1 MLGEKIAE
9 QRKKLG
15 LSQEELAEELN
26 ISRSTLAGY
35 EAENKKPS
43 YKVLG
48 RMAEYF
54 GVTTDYLLELE
65 GEGNTMLGNRIT
77 ELRKAC
83 DMSQKELGEKLG
95 VSASAIGMYEQ
106 GRREPSNAMMIAME
120 KLFGVT
126 VDYLLGVTDTLETGI
141 RNCGNTIKELRTEA
155 GMTQEELGKLLNV
168 QNAAVSKYESGKIP
182 LTGETLLKL
191 SKIFNVSTDYLL
203 GAEERAV
210 MEPEENEPETGTALK
225 FGNRLRELRV
235 SEGITQLQMAVILDT
250 SKSNISKY
258 EAGTVEPGMETINE
272 IARFFEVTTDYLFGM
287 ETGGNT
293 MIGGKIADL
302 RKELGLNQEELAER
316 LNVKQPTV
324 ANWELDRREPDLET
338 VKKIASLFGVTTDY
352 LLGLAKGGNT
362 MLGKRINELRRASG
376 MTQEE
381 FGKKLG
387 VIKQTVSS
395 WENDLSEPNH
405 AATVTIAKLF
415 GVTTDYLLGAEEG
428 GNTMLGKRINELRK
442 SSGMTQEELGKKLG
456 VVKSTISLWE
466 SDSSEPNHA
475 ATIALAK
482 LFGVTTDYLL
492 GAEGDAMGTEEKINE
507 IAQRVGRNIRS
518 IREQAGLSQRD
529 FAEGFGVSNGA
540 VGMWETGKRQ
550 PDLNMLIQIAHF
562 GGTNLDDLV
571 MKDLTPPVPLYVR
584 NMVYLRKKRGYSQGE
599 LATVLG
605 LQGAS
610 SIDLVESGK
619 CELPVSKLV
628 HLAEFFGVT
637 MDQITR
643 QDLSQEVSECRQQ

>member
-15 LSQEELAEELN
+15 LSQEELAEKLN
-26 ISRSTLAGY
+26 ISQKSISKY
-35 EAENKKPS
+35 ELGDRKPQ
-43 YKVLG
+43 YKVLA

-54 GVTTDYLLELE
+54 GVTTDYLLELD
-65 GEGNTMLGNRIT
+65 GGGNTVLGERIA
-77 ELRKAC
+77 ELRKVC

-106 GRREPSNAMMIAME
+106 GRREPNNAMMIAME

-141 RNCGNTIKELRTEA
+141 RNCGNTIKELRTKA

-302 RKELGLNQEELAER
+302 RKELGLNQEEMAER

-352 LLGLAKGGNT
+352 LLGAEKGGNT
-362 MLGKRINELRRASG
+362 MLGKRISELRRASG

-415 GVTTDYLLGAEEG
+415 GVTTDYLLGAE
-428 GNTMLGKRINELRK
+428 
-442 SSGMTQEELGKKLG
+442 
-456 VVKSTISLWE
+456 
-466 SDSSEPNHA
+466 
-475 ATIALAK
+475 
-482 LFGVTTDYLL
+482 
-492 GAEGDAMGTEEKINE
+492 GDTMGTEEKINE
-507 IAQRVGRNIRS
+507 ITQRVGRNIRS

-550 PDLNMLIQIAHF
+550 PDLNMLIQIAQF

-637 MDQITR
+637 MDQITKK
-643 QDLSQEVSECRQQ
+643 DLSQEVSGCRQQ

>member
-9 QRKKLG
+9 QRKRKG
-15 LSQEELAEELN
+15 ITQQELADALN

-43 YKVLG
+43 YKVLV

-54 GVTTDYLLELE
+54 GVT
-65 GEGNTMLGNRIT
+65 
-77 ELRKAC
+77 
-83 DMSQKELGEKLG
+83 
-95 VSASAIGMYEQ
+95 
-106 GRREPSNAMMIAME
+106 
-120 KLFGVT
+120 
-126 VDYLLGVTDTLETGI
+126 VDYLLRSTDTQDFGI
-141 RNCGNTIKELRTEA
+141 CDSGNTIKELRTEA
-155 GMTQEELGKLLNV
+155 GMTQEELGMLLNV
-168 QNAAVSKYESGKIP
+168 QNAAVSKYESGKVP

-203 GAEERAV
+203 GAE
-210 MEPEENEPETGTALK
+210 
-225 FGNRLRELRV
+225 
-235 SEGITQLQMAVILDT
+235 
-250 SKSNISKY
+250 
-258 EAGTVEPGMETINE
+258 
-272 IARFFEVTTDYLFGM
+272 
-287 ETGGNT
+287 GGNT
-293 MIGGKIADL
+293 MIGGKIAEL
-302 RKELGLNQEELAER
+302 RKELELSQEELAER

-362 MLGKRINELRRASG
+362 MLGKRINELRKSSG

-405 AATVTIAKLF
+405 AATIA
-415 GVTTDYLLGAEEG
+415 
-428 GNTMLGKRINELRK
+428 I
-442 SSGMTQEELGKKLG
+442 
-456 VVKSTISLWE
+456 
-466 SDSSEPNHA
+466 
-475 ATIALAK
+475 AK

-492 GAEGDAMGTEEKINE
+492 GAEGDTMGTEETINE
-507 IAQRVGRNIRS
+507 ITQRVGRNIRS
-518 IREQAGLSQRD
+518 IREQAGLSERE
-529 FAEGFGVSNGA
+529 FAEGFGVSAGA
-540 VGMWETGKRQ
+540 VGMWETGRRE
-550 PDLNMLIQIAHF
+550 PDINMLIQIAHF

-571 MKDLTPPVPLYVR
+571 MKELTPPVPLYVR
-584 NMVYLRKKRGYSQGE
+584 NMIYLRKKRGYSQGE

-605 LQGAS
+605 LQSAS

-637 MDQITR
+637 MDQITK
-643 QDLSQEVSECRQQ
+643 QDLSQEVSGCRQQ

>member
-15 LSQEELAEELN
+15 LSQEELAEKLNISQKSISKYERGNRRPSYEVLTSMASLFCVSADYLLELENGGETVFGEKIVEQRKRKGITQQELADALN
-26 ISRSTLAGY
+26 ISRSTIAGY

-43 YKVLG
+43 YKVLV
-48 RMAEYF
+48 RIAEYF
-54 GVTTDYLLELE
+54 GVT
-65 GEGNTMLGNRIT
+65 
-77 ELRKAC
+77 
-83 DMSQKELGEKLG
+83 
-95 VSASAIGMYEQ
+95 
-106 GRREPSNAMMIAME
+106 
-120 KLFGVT
+120 
-126 VDYLLGVTDTLETGI
+126 VDYMLRSTDTQDFGI
-141 RNCGNTIKELRTEA
+141 CDCGNTIKELRTEA

-203 GAEERAV
+203 GAEGGNVTEL
-210 MEPEENEPETGTALK
+210 EEKEPETGTALK

-258 EAGTVEPGMETINE
+258 EAGTVEPGMDTINT
-272 IARFFEVTTDYLFGM
+272 IARFFKVTTDYLFGL

-293 MIGGKIADL
+293 MIGGKIAEL
-302 RKELGLNQEELAER
+302 RKELELSQEEMAKKIGISRSALSLYEI
-316 LNVKQPTV
+316 
-324 ANWELDRREPDLET
+324 DRREPDLET

-352 LLGLAKGGNT
+352 LLGLVKGGNT
-362 MLGKRINELRRASG
+362 MLGKRINELRRA
-376 MTQEE
+376 
-381 FGKKLG
+381 
-387 VIKQTVSS
+387 
-395 WENDLSEPNH
+395 
-405 AATVTIAKLF
+405 
-415 GVTTDYLLGAEEG
+415 
-428 GNTMLGKRINELRK
+428 
-442 SSGMTQEELGKKLG
+442 SGMTQEELGKKLG

-492 GAEGDAMGTEEKINE
+492 GVEGDTMGTEEKTNE
-507 IAQRVGRNIRS
+507 ITQRVGRNIRS
-518 IREQAGLSQRD
+518 IREQAGLSQD
-529 FAEGFGVSNGA
+529 EFAEGFGVKQPTVAN
-540 VGMWETGKRQ
+540 WEIGKRQ
-550 PDLNMLIQIAHF
+550 PDLNMLIQIAQF
-562 GGTNLDDLV
+562 GGTSLDDLV
-571 MKDLTPPVPLYVR
+571 TKDLTPPVPLYVR

-605 LQGAS
+605 LQGAN

-628 HLAEFFGVT
+628 RLADFFGVT
-637 MDQITR
+637 MDQITK